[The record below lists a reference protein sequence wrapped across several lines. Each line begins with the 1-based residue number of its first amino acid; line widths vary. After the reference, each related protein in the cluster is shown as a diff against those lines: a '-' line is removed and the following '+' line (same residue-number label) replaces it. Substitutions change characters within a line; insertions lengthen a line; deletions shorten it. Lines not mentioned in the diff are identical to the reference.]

1 MAVAVGKNQAV
12 AAQPQE
18 KTTAKKVTF
27 SNDLAQIFPEENEI
41 VKLNKIPNINKK
53 DEISISNVQEMTAEL
68 D

>member
-12 AAQPQE
+12 AVQPQE
-18 KTTAKKVTF
+18 KTTAKKVMF
-27 SNDLAQIFPEENEI
+27 SDDLAQIFSEENEI

-53 DEISISNVQEMTAEL
+53 DEISISNVQEMIAEL